1 MKINKFRLISFI
13 ATSFISIDIIQ
24 FFSVRVS
31 LIPLFF
37 YGIFILYKNR
47 KIDVWFVYVFLFAI
61 TCIPSVI
68 FSYNPEKSIGYIFW
82 IVFNYIAICSVYKH
96 LIIGNS
102 RKTILGL
109 RDSYRFQI
117 IIGGVLYFSG
127 LQFRAQVLY
136 YEPSYFALS
145 LIPYVVLVFCGLLRN
160 GMQKDVEWNDIR
172 FLDVMLLF
180 VALYTTKSANMVLV
194 SMLAAV
200 VVSLYGDGKIKK
212 LNIMGI
218 SFMIAWAFLTWYS
231 SNYNDLISTTFQKIA
246 NADSFYDAILERTG
260 NRWPRAQLTFDTAM
274 NTFWGVGIG
283 SFKEYTS
290 ANYFPKFSEIPAY
303 YSPLSNEAVNIY
315 FEIAATCGW
324 GALVVWLSLHFKLIC
339 GVNKYKNNTPII
351 VCSLVVAMFALV
363 IESNFLRPY
372 YWMLIGMIMGQ
383 ISLLK
388 NKSSVVREEKN

>member
-1 MKINKFRLISFI
+1 MKINKFRLISFV

-24 FFSVRVS
+24 IFSVRVS

-37 YGIFILYKNR
+37 YGIFILYKNKR
-47 KIDVWFVYVFLFAI
+47 IDIWFAYVFLFAI
-61 TCIPSVI
+61 TCVPSVI
-68 FSYNPEKSIGYIFW
+68 FSYNPVKSIGYIFW
-82 IVFNYIAICSVYKH
+82 IIFNYIAISSVYKS
-96 LIIGNS
+96 LIVGNS
-102 RKTILGL
+102 RQTILGL

-127 LQFRAQVLY
+127 MQFRAQVLY

-145 LIPYVVLVFCGLLRN
+145 LIPYVVLVFFGLLKN
-160 GMQKDVEWNDIR
+160 GTQNDVEWKGIR
-172 FLDVMLLF
+172 FLDVILLI

-194 SMLAAV
+194 FMLAAL

-212 LNIMGI
+212 LNIIGI
-218 SFMIAWAFLTWYS
+218 AFVITWVFLTWYS

-246 NADSFYDAILERTG
+246 NADSIYDAILERTG

-290 ANYFPKFSEIPAY
+290 ANYFPKYAGIPAY

-324 GALVVWLSLHFKLIC
+324 GALIVWLSLHFKLIRD
-339 GVNKYKNNTPII
+339 VNKYKSDAPLI

-372 YWMLIGMIMGQ
+372 YWMLIGMMMGQ

-388 NKSSVVREEKN
+388 SSVSIERERKN